1 MLSKKT
7 RMALVKAGVALT
19 VTMTSIGA
27 GSLSGGE
34 MALAAVINTQTGT
47 LTVKAASLW
56 AYSSPNWSAKS
67 RTYPAGTSLKV
78 VEKHEVDGR
87 YMYKLENGLYISANT
102 VYVTFSPDTASVPA
116 PVPSPAPAEQ
126 TGDVRVTTANLNM
139 RSGPGTGYSIITTI
153 PKGGSVRV
161 ASVSGG
167 WAKVTYGGRTGYVST
182 SYLSAPVTAP
192 APAPAPT
199 PAPESPSGDVRKTT
213 ANLNMRSGPGTGY
226 SILMTIPNGS
236 SVTVSSVSGG
246 WAKVTYGGK
255 TGYVSTSYL
264 TQPVTSTP
272 APAPVT
278 PSQDTRTTLYN
289 LNMRSGPGTGYSIL
303 VTIPKGTSIPV
314 ASVSGGWA
322 KVTYGGRTGY
332 VSTAY
337 LSEPQA
343 PAVKPDLPMMLTI
356 EASPKESYS
365 NEDIVIKG
373 WALDDSGIKDVTI
386 LLDGVQIGTA
396 SRYSRSDVE
405 NVYTSYESRANSGFE
420 FMIPKSG
427 VSIGTHTVTVRATG
441 IDGTVKENTYTTVM
455 VKESPVVTVTSHESG
470 AAVRTEKTTIEGFA
484 LNVDGVAQVSVELN
498 GAKIG
503 NAVIGLART
512 GMEAHA
518 AYSDPSNSGFSFTFD
533 TKSMAQGNNTIKL
546 VMTGRDGTLKSE
558 TITLVSNEFYVEKA
572 YSETLT
578 YYAKAELAKGSA
590 IKQVDGKWIAATVD
604 DIRYYI
610 DPANFMN
617 DYIGKYMF
625 MKLSYIEVDNA
636 VLEQMLE
643 GKGILSG
650 KAQVFK
656 DACKTNNINPI
667 YVIAHAL
674 LETGNGTSVLANG
687 VEVKEKHVVFNDLY
701 SPVIPVDPP
710 VTVYNMFGIGAY
722 DGNAVLWGS
731 ERALDRGWTTPD
743 LAIAGGVKFLA
754 ESYINNSTYMQN
766 TLYTMRYRFE
776 GYGLWH
782 QYSTDIAWHYKQA
795 RIIQRE
801 FAKIPNL
808 PRFEFEIPTFK
819 EELPQQ

>member
-7 RMALVKAGVALT
+7 KMALVKAGVALT

-34 MALAAVINTQTGT
+34 MALAAVINTQSGT

-56 AYSSPNWSAKS
+56 AYSSPNWSAKT
-67 RTYPAGTSLKV
+67 RTYPAGTILKV

-87 YMYKLENGLYISANT
+87 YMYKLDNGLYISANT
-102 VYVTFSPDTASVPA
+102 SYVTFSADSASVPA
-116 PVPSPAPAEQ
+116 PAPVVQ
-126 TGDVRVTTANLNM
+126 TAGTGVTTANLNM

-153 PKGGSVRV
+153 PKGAAVSV

-167 WAKVTYGGRTGYVST
+167 WAKVTYGTRTGYVSV
-182 SYLSAPVTAP
+182 SYLSMTSA

-226 SILMTIPNGS
+226 SVLMTIPNGS
-236 SVTVSSVSGG
+236 SVNVSSVSGG

-255 TGYVSTSYL
+255 TGYVSTAYL

-278 PSQDTRTTLYN
+278 PSEDIRTTLYN
-289 LNMRSGPGTGYSIL
+289 LNMRSGPGTGYSIIT
-303 VTIPKGTSIPV
+303 TIPKGSGV
-314 ASVSGGWA
+314 SVSSVSGGWA

-337 LSEPQA
+337 LSETQA
-343 PAVKPDLPMMLTI
+343 PVVKPDLPMMLTV
-356 EASPKESYS
+356 ETAPSESYS
-365 NEDIVIKG
+365 NQDIVIKG
-373 WALDDSGIKDVTI
+373 WALDDSGLKEVAVIV
-386 LLDGVQIGTA
+386 DGVQAGIA
-396 SRYSRSDVE
+396 SRYSRPDVE
-405 NVYTSYESRANSGFE
+405 NVFTSYESRSNSGFE
-420 FMIPKSG
+420 FTIAKSG
-427 VSIGTHTVTVRATG
+427 VSIGTHTVIVRATG
-441 IDGTVKENTYTTVM
+441 NDGTIKESSYTVVM
-455 VKESPVVTVTSHESG
+455 VKESPIITVTSHANG
-470 AAVRTEKTTIEGFA
+470 AAVRTEKTTIDGFA
-484 LNVDGVAQVSVELN
+484 LNVDGVSQIEVELN
-498 GAKIG
+498 GTKIG
-503 NAVIGLART
+503 NAVIGLDRA
-512 GMEAHA
+512 GMEGYT
-518 AYSDPSNSGFSFTFD
+518 AYAEPAKSGFSFTFD
-533 TKSMAQGNNTIKL
+533 TKSMVQGNNTIKF
-546 VMTGRDGTLKSE
+546 VMTGKDGTLKSAS
-558 TITLVSNEFYVEKA
+558 TTLVSNEFYVEKA

-578 YYAKAELAKGSA
+578 YYANAELAKGAA

-604 DIRYYI
+604 DIKYYI
-610 DPANFMN
+610 NPANFMN

-636 VLEQMLE
+636 ILEQILA

-656 DACKTNNINPI
+656 DACKENNINPI

-687 VEVKEKHVVFNDLY
+687 VLVKEKHVVFNDLY

-731 ERALDRGWTTPD
+731 ERALDKGWTTPD
-743 LAIAGGVKFLA
+743 LAISGGVKFLA
-754 ESYINNSTYMQN
+754 ESYINNATYMQN

-795 RIIQRE
+795 KIIQRE